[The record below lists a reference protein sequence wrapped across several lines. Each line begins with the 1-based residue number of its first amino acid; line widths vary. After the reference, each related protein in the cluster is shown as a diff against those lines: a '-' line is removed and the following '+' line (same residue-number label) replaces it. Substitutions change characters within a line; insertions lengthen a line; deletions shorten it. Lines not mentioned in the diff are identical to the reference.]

1 MKVSGMTHLV
11 DDQGAARSGG
21 IRPAFNAGSEHEVVK
36 HQLPP
41 PFEQVS
47 QVRWSTRTGED
58 VVFLDPIHWLTAP
71 LRRARESPPSLSRG
85 VRRKPPATRPPRRS
99 GARES
104 DYRISYLSPHL
115 TVSSFSA

>member
-11 DDQGAARSGG
+11 DDQGAARSAG

-47 QVRWSTRTGED
+47 QVRWVHSDRRRRSLSRSDTLADGA
-58 VVFLDPIHWLTAP
+58 AP
-71 LRRARESPPSLSRG
+71 PRARRARESPPSLSRG
-85 VRRKPPATRPPRRS
+85 VRREPPATRPLRRS

-104 DYRISYLSPHL
+104 DYRISY
-115 TVSSFSA
+115 VS

>member
-11 DDQGAARSGG
+11 DDQGAARSAG

-47 QVRWSTRTGED
+47 QVRWSTRTGAG
-58 VVFLDPIHWLTAP
+58 VVFLDPIHWLPAP
-71 LRRARESPPSLSRG
+71 LRRDRVAR
-85 VRRKPPATRPPRRS
+85 ATPRLLLHEEPGARRPPL
-99 GARES
+99 A
-104 DYRISYLSPHL
+104 L
-115 TVSSFSA
+115 

>member
-11 DDQGAARSGG
+11 DDQGAARSAG

-71 LRRARESPPSLSRG
+71 LRRERVARASR
-85 VRRKPPATRPPRRS
+85 RLLF
-99 GARES
+99 REEFAQAAC
-104 DYRISYLSPHL
+104 H
-115 TVSSFSA
+115 SAS

>member
-1 MKVSGMTHLV
+1 MTHLV
-11 DDQGAARSGG
+11 DDQGAARSAG

-71 LRRARESPPSLSRG
+71 LRRERVARASRRLLFREEFGASRLPLG
-85 VRRKPPATRPPRRS
+85 V
-99 GARES
+99 
-104 DYRISYLSPHL
+104 
-115 TVSSFSA
+115 